1 MITPRN
7 YPCVVQVGNGVYVIG
22 GYQSPNDPA
31 VYAVEYYHYFLDTWT
46 TKSSLLRAIIISI
59 AALVGRTIYTIG
71 GLYYNPSSG

>member
-7 YPCVVQVGNGVYVIG
+7 YPCIVQVGNGVYVIG
-22 GYQSPNDPA
+22 GYQSPNDP
-31 VYAVEYYHYFLDTWT
+31 AVEYYHYFLDTWT
-46 TKSSLLRAIIISI
+46 TKSSLLRAIISST